1 MNQPLA
7 HLADHARIWI
17 FQSDRFL
24 TAHECEEINKAMHEF
39 IPNWASHGNDLYGG
53 FALEKAL
60 FLIVGV
66 DETKSPA
73 SGCSIDS
80 LTRVVKDLGAKLNI
94 NFFNRL
100 AIAYEDGQGK
110 IEIVSMAD
118 FKRMLTENKVDS
130 NTIVFNN
137 LVNTRADFDSKWR
150 TSVQSS
156 WHSNLLQLV

>member
-7 HLADHARIWI
+7 HLAPHARVWI

-24 TAHECEEINKAMHEF
+24 NEQECEEINKAMHEF
-39 IPNWASHGNDLYGG
+39 MPNWASHGNELYGG
-53 FALEKAL
+53 FALEKEL
-60 FLIVGV
+60 FLVIGV
-66 DETKSPA
+66 DEAKSPA

-100 AIAYEDGQGK
+100 AIAYEDAQGK
-110 IEIVSMAD
+110 IQIVSMAD
-118 FKRMLTENKVDS
+118 FKRLLTENTLNQ

-137 LVNTRADFDSKWR
+137 LVNTRAEFDSKWR
-150 TSVQSS
+150 TSVQNS

>member
-7 HLADHARIWI
+7 HLASHARIWI

-24 TAHECEEINKAMHEF
+24 NAQECVVIDKTMHEF

-60 FLIVGV
+60 FLVVGV
-66 DETKSPA
+66 DEAKSPA

-80 LTRVVKDLGAKLNI
+80 LTHVVKGLGEKLNV

-100 AIAYEDGQGK
+100 AIAYETNQGK
-110 IEIVSMAD
+110 LEIVSISD
-118 FKRMLTENKVDS
+118 FKRMVTENLVNQD
-130 NTIVFNN
+130 TIVFNN
-137 LVNTRADFDSKWR
+137 LVNTRADFDTKWR
-150 TSVQSS
+150 TSVKNS
-156 WHSNLLQLV
+156 WHTNLLQLV

>member
-24 TAHECEEINKAMHEF
+24 NARECDMINKTMHDF
-39 IPNWASHGNDLYGG
+39 IPTWASHGNDLYGG
-53 FALEKAL
+53 FALEESL
-60 FLIVGV
+60 FLVVGV
-66 DETKSPA
+66 DEAKSPA

-80 LTRVVKDLGAKLNI
+80 LTRVVKDLGANLNI

-100 AIAYEDGQGK
+100 AISYENEQGK
-110 IEIVSMAD
+110 IEIVSMTD
-118 FKRMLTENKVDS
+118 FKRMITENKVNQ

-137 LVNTRADFDSKWR
+137 LVNTRAEFDSKWR
-150 TSVQSS
+150 TSVQNS